1 MSIFWATVC
10 KTVRPMLSDRCL
22 SVQSCLSVT
31 FVHCGQT
38 VGRIKIK
45 LGMQV
50 GENWRLSTNN
60 SLKSKLSTVES
71 FVNLVW
77 SQAYH
82 TEHPPLFA
90 GRLPWRGASRGFVM
104 ICIFMAMQKTVF
116 IYPPSAPGN
125 RRTVWLPVP
134 VMSQCNATLF
144 TSIFLDD
151 TDDMHLCDTHKN
163 SRYAS
168 SHKIEHYCVT

>member
-1 MSIFWATVC
+1 MQAAYV
-10 KTVRPMLSDRCL
+10 
-22 SVQSCLSVT
+22 
-31 FVHCGQT
+31 
-38 VGRIKIK
+38 KIGDF
-45 LGMQV
+45 L
-50 GENWRLSTNN
+50 LN
-60 SLKSKLSTVES
+60 SKSSTVVS

-77 SQAYH
+77 SQVYH
-82 TEHPPLFA
+82 TERPPLFA
-90 GRLPWRGASRGFVM
+90 ARLPRCSASRGFVM
-104 ICIFMAMQKTVF
+104 ICTQFMAMQRTVF
-116 IYPPSAPGN
+116 IYPPSAPGK
-125 RRTVWLPVP
+125 RRTVWLPAP